1 MTRDVDAPPN
11 RSFDPAR
18 FATIVK
24 HEARAV
30 VASMRAH
37 QRWSGRSSASSA
49 LNAYGLYGASDA
61 YSFKDRP
68 GRLERQSSSF
78 KTTPSSSFS
87 YGSPTRDVSPLL
99 RTGGVVDGSSFSN
112 GSISGGASPLV
123 RTSTSGAI
131 VINGI
136 ASRAPAGERLSRTK
150 SVIV

>member
-61 YSFKDRP
+61 YDEDGVEDALLDAF
-68 GRLERQSSSF
+68 
-78 KTTPSSSFS
+78 
-87 YGSPTRDVSPLL
+87 VAL
-99 RTGGVVDGSSFSN
+99 RTARPPERTQDADAGTRARDA
-112 GSISGGASPLV
+112 IERARATRASKAKRETRK
-123 RTSTSGAI
+123 RTM
-131 VINGI
+131 
-136 ASRAPAGERLSRTK
+136 R
-150 SVIV
+150 